1 MHLTTRQGPR
11 DVDREPSSFCPKQKC
26 RDDRPRR
33 VDPQTESAHIS
44 VRFRCLFD
52 IDQTDV
58 SVCRLRFGDRTGRRT
73 VVLAIGIEADRP
85 RPEGAWFTRARP
97 SSKKTKGSN
106 LKYSGK

>member
-1 MHLTTRQGPR
+1 MTWTENQAAFA
-11 DVDREPSSFCPKQKC
+11 PSKSAGTIGHAAWI
-26 RDDRPRR
+26 RRPSQRTYR
-33 VDPQTESAHIS
+33 YGSGV
-44 VRFRCLFD
+44 LMN